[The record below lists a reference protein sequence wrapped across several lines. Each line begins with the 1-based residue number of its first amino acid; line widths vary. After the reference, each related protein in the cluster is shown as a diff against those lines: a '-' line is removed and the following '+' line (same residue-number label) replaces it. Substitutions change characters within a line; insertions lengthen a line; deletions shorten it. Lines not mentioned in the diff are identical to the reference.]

1 MNLYKIISEIK
12 AQLAGI
18 KKNKV
23 GHIQSK
29 IIIGMN
35 NSFSRMCWGKLSKA
49 IAKTISFVFSAFP
62 C

>member
-35 NSFSRMCWGKLSKA
+35 N
-49 IAKTISFVFSAFP
+49 AKESGRFTRKV
-62 C
+62 